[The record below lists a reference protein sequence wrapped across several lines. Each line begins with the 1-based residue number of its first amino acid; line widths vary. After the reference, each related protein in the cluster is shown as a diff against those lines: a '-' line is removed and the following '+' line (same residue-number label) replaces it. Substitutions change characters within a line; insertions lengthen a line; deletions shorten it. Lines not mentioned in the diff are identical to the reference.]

1 MSGAVMIVGLFLH
14 ILAAV
19 VWVGGMFFAHQ
30 MLRPAAGKLDPAQRL
45 PLWRRVFERFFPWVW
60 ASIAALLLSGYGMV
74 IWGLGGFARIGLH
87 VHIMQ
92 AIGIV
97 MILAF
102 GHLYF
107 SPWARFRRAVDAG
120 DLAAAAAELD
130 RIRGIVTLNL
140 VLGLV
145 VVVIGATGRYWG

>member
-1 MSGAVMIVGLFLH
+1 MIFGLFLH

-19 VWVGGMFFAHQ
+19 IWVGGMFFAHQ

-74 IWGLGGFARIGLH
+74 IWGLGGFAHIGLH

>member
-1 MSGAVMIVGLFLH
+1 MPREIAIAGLFFH

-19 VWVGGMFFAHQ
+19 IWVGGMFFAHQ
-30 MLRPAAGKLDPAQRL
+30 MLRPAAAALAPAERL
-45 PLWRRVFERFFPWVW
+45 PLWRRVFQRFFRVAW
-60 ASIAALLLSGYGMV
+60 AAVAALLLSGYGMV
-74 IWGLGGFARIGLH
+74 IWGYGGFAHLPLH
-87 VHIMQ
+87 VDIMQ
-92 AIGIV
+92 TIGIV

-107 SPWARFRRAVDAG
+107 APWARFRRAVDAG
-120 DLAAAAAELD
+120 DFAAAAPQLD
-130 RIRGIVTLNL
+130 QIRRIVAFNL